1 MSCEFKIERLSDE
14 FSEVNFCDGGDC
26 NHCVKVQREFD
37 SFIGQRQE
45 EYRSEFNSD
54 MIVTIG
60 ISPTPDYISYW
71 KSPEGLV
78 QLIEGLFR
86 GDIISLESVK
96 VFLSFDFKEVKGF
109 TIPMFCLVVQ
119 LFGERESLDKI
130 ESELT
135 FWSPRICGWLS
146 ETSVPMDIDLIE
158 DNIYDYSTFKEF
170 LLEYEYDYLNG
181 LTLLSPIQLNWDEFV
196 GIRHTGVLNRL
207 S

>member
-1 MSCEFKIERLSDE
+1 MSCEFRIERLSDE

-26 NHCVKVQREFD
+26 NHCVMVQRDFN

-45 EYRSEFNSD
+45 EYRSEFNSE

-86 GDIISLESVK
+86 GDIVSLESVK

-109 TIPMFCLVVQ
+109 TIPMFCLVLQ

-135 FWSPRICGWLS
+135 SWSPRICGWLS

-158 DNIYDYSTFKEF
+158 DNIYDYSTFTEF

-196 GIRHTGVLNRL
+196 GIRYTGVLNRL

>member
-1 MSCEFKIERLSDE
+1 MSCEFRIERLSDE
-14 FSEVNFCDGGDC
+14 FSVVNFCDGGDC
-26 NHCVKVQREFD
+26 NHCVTVQREFD
-37 SFIGQRQE
+37 SFIVQRQKE
-45 EYRSEFNSD
+45 CRSEFNSE

-86 GDIISLESVK
+86 GDIISLKSVK

-109 TIPMFCLVVQ
+109 SIPMFCLVLQ
-119 LFGERESLDKI
+119 LFGERESLNKI

-135 FWSPRICGWLS
+135 FWSPQICGWLS

-158 DNIYDYSTFKEF
+158 DNIYDYLTFKEF